1 MKTIAIIEP
10 SDVKYLRIDVGPR
23 YWEDS
28 EINNESDIS
37 YEEQKKGI
45 QPRMPFAIF
54 YEDIAKTRKSDSYRW
69 NVTIDLTELKIVDWP
84 IGVEARVFY
93 KVCDDGTYYLLDENK
108 NILEEK
114 NCYVPEIL
122 SYIENGY
129 GDYIDMYIDKNGYLY
144 EFPKEKLTYFIQKL
158 IDTESF

>member
-1 MKTIAIIEP
+1 MKTNNIIEP
-10 SDVKYLRIDVGPR
+10 SDVKFIYIDVGPR

-28 EINNESDIS
+28 SIKEDDKYVDDIS
-37 YEEQKKGI
+37 YEEQKKGVK
-45 QPRMPFAIF
+45 PRMPFATF
-54 YEDIAKTRKSDSYRW
+54 VGDDNEYRW
-69 NVTIDLTELKIVDWP
+69 RLTIDIDNLKILDWP
-84 IGVEARVFY
+84 KGVEARVFY
-93 KVCDDGTYYLLDENK
+93 KVCDDGSYYLLDKNK
-108 NILEEK
+108 ECLMEK

>member
-1 MKTIAIIEP
+1 MKTINVIEP
-10 SDVKYLRIDVGPR
+10 EDVKYVKIDVGPR

-28 EINNESDIS
+28 KINGEDDIS
-37 YEEQKKGI
+37 WDEQKKGAM
-45 QPRMPFAIF
+45 PKMPFAILV
-54 YEDIAKTRKSDSYRW
+54 KSGNKNEYRLQL
-69 NVTIDLTELKIVDWP
+69 TIDLTELKIIDWP

-144 EFPKEKLTYFIQKL
+144 EFPKEKLTYYIQKL

>member
-1 MKTIAIIEP
+1 MKTINIIEP
-10 SDVKYLRIDVGPR
+10 EDVKYLKIDVGPR

-28 EINNESDIS
+28 KINGEDDIS
-37 YEEQKKGI
+37 WDEQKKGVA
-45 QPRMPFAIF
+45 PKMPFAILV
-54 YEDIAKTRKSDSYRW
+54 KSGNKNEYRLQL
-69 NVTIDLTELKIVDWP
+69 TIDLTELKIIDWP
-84 IGVEARVFY
+84 NGVEARVFY

-108 NILEEK
+108 NILAEK